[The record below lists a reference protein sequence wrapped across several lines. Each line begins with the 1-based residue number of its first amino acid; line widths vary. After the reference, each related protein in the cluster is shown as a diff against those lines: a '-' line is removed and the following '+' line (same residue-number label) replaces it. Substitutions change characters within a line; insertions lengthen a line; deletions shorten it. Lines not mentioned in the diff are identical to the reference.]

1 MVLVPRRLAGEW
13 AVSMATN
20 GSVLSTLGREIK
32 NVVSLLD
39 SSPQVRADQ
48 RAHAASLATDLMLL
62 LNKFEGQDLRTFLA
76 AADALRGIGLAL
88 APQAGLL
95 PEPGF
100 ARRWFENEGIAERER
115 KDVKME
121 KEHFARR
128 DEVATRIAQCCS
140 CIETVQE
147 STKVGVELLL
157 QPPAGML
164 KTLLNA
170 GFSSLVPAAA
180 DLVINAM
187 RGSVETLQDCNTTVE
202 IALDEIANNI
212 CTAAETQPQAP
223 VQYGNCACPPS
234 VPALKPEPQADP
246 CPPSAPAPGP
256 APAPQPAPVPAPPPA
271 PVPAPQ
277 PAPEGGVADVAK
289 QVIPTLERLTQVVPA
304 SVNMPVNMPV
314 NLEFDFTLNGGINT
328 DVNLGQGLET
338 VVSSLTNTVGCD
350 VTSQFQPQP
359 APECAPA
366 NVACGPLG
374 QMGVA
379 AVLGCIE
386 FFAETLTESAHC
398 VCGEQCCTPPAPE
411 ATPEPTPPPTPAPEP
426 APTPPPAPPPA
437 PTPQPPVGDGV
448 ITPPPHLADVPEP
461 TPPQEKLGMMNTQA
475 ASHSS
480 DTGGPQETSAPKP
493 APNQPHVPNTDENW
507 GSKKVG
513 EW

>member
-1 MVLVPRRLAGEW
+1 M
-13 AVSMATN
+13 STATN
-20 GSVLSTLGREIK
+20 GSVLLTLGQEIK
-32 NVVSLLD
+32 NVVRLLD
-39 SSPQVRADQ
+39 NSPQVRADQ
-48 RAHAASLATDLMLL
+48 RAHAASLAADLMLL
-62 LNKFEGQDLRTFLA
+62 LNKSEGQDLRTFLA

-115 KDVKME
+115 TDVKLE

-128 DEVATRIAQCCS
+128 DEVATRIEQCCS

-157 QPPAGML
+157 QPPAEML
-164 KTLLNA
+164 KTLLRA
-170 GFSSLVPAAA
+170 GFSNLVPAAA

-187 RGSVETLQDCNTTVE
+187 RGSVETLQDCNNTVE

-234 VPALKPEPQADP
+234 
-246 CPPSAPAPGP
+246 APAPNPAPQPEPCPQPKPAPTPQP
-256 APAPQPAPVPAPPPA
+256 APAPAPTPVPT
-271 PVPAPQ
+271 PQ
-277 PAPEGGVADVAK
+277 PTPEGGVADVVK
-289 QVIPTLERLTQVVPA
+289 QVIPDLERLTQVVPA

-314 NLEFDFTLNGGINT
+314 NLQFDFTLNGGINT
-328 DVNLGQGLET
+328 NVNLGHGMET
-338 VVSSLTNTVGCD
+338 AASSLTNMVGCD

-374 QMGVA
+374 QLGVA

-398 VCGEQCCTPPAPE
+398 VCGGQCCTPPN
-411 ATPEPTPPPTPAPEP
+411 PEPTPPPTPAPEP
-426 APTPPPAPPPA
+426 VPEPSPVPPPA

>member
-1 MVLVPRRLAGEW
+1 M
-13 AVSMATN
+13 STATN
-20 GSVLSTLGREIK
+20 GSVLLTLGREIK
-32 NVVSLLD
+32 NVVRLLD
-39 SSPQVRADQ
+39 NSPQVRADQ
-48 RAHAASLATDLMLL
+48 RAHAASLAADLMLL
-62 LNKFEGQDLRTFLA
+62 LNKSEGQDLRTFLA

-95 PEPGF
+95 PEPGL

-115 KDVKME
+115 TDVKLE

-128 DEVATRIAQCCS
+128 DEVATRIEQCCS

-157 QPPAGML
+157 QPPAEML
-164 KTLLNA
+164 KTLLRA
-170 GFSSLVPAAA
+170 GFSNLVPAAA

-187 RGSVETLQDCNTTVE
+187 RGSVETLQDCNNTVE

-234 VPALKPEPQADP
+234 
-246 CPPSAPAPGP
+246 APAPNPAPQPEPCPQPKPAPTPQP
-256 APAPQPAPVPAPPPA
+256 APAPAPTPVPT
-271 PVPAPQ
+271 PQ
-277 PAPEGGVADVAK
+277 PTPEGGVADVVK
-289 QVIPTLERLTQVVPA
+289 QVIPDLERLTQVVPA
-304 SVNMPVNMPV
+304 SVNMPVN
-314 NLEFDFTLNGGINT
+314 LQFDFTLNGGINT
-328 DVNLGQGLET
+328 NVNLGHGMET
-338 VVSSLTNTVGCD
+338 AASSLTNMVGCD

-374 QMGVA
+374 QLGVA

-398 VCGEQCCTPPAPE
+398 VCGGQCCTPPAP
-411 ATPEPTPPPTPAPEP
+411 APTPEPTPPPTPAPEP
-426 APTPPPAPPPA
+426 VPEPSPVPPPA
-437 PTPQPPVGDGV
+437 PTPQVPVGDGV
-448 ITPPPHLADVPEP
+448 ITPPPHLSDVPEP
-461 TPPQEKLGMMNTQA
+461 APPQEKLGMMNTQA

-480 DTGGPQETSAPKP
+480 DAGGPQETSAPQS
-493 APNQPHVPNTDENW
+493 APNQPHASNTDEDW

>member
-1 MVLVPRRLAGEW
+1 M
-13 AVSMATN
+13 STATN
-20 GSVLSTLGREIK
+20 GSVLLTLGREIK
-32 NVVSLLD
+32 NVVRLLD
-39 SSPQVRADQ
+39 NSPQVRADQ
-48 RAHAASLATDLMLL
+48 RAHAASLAADLMLL
-62 LNKFEGQDLRTFLA
+62 LNKSEGQDLRTFLA

-115 KDVKME
+115 TDVKLE

-128 DEVATRIAQCCS
+128 DEVATRIEQCCS

-157 QPPAGML
+157 QPPAEML
-164 KTLLNA
+164 KTLLRA
-170 GFSSLVPAAA
+170 GFSNLVPAAA

-187 RGSVETLQDCNTTVE
+187 RGSVETLQDCNNTVE

-234 VPALKPEPQADP
+234 
-246 CPPSAPAPGP
+246 APAPNPAPQPEPCPQPKPAPTPQP
-256 APAPQPAPVPAPPPA
+256 APAPAPTPVPT
-271 PVPAPQ
+271 PQ
-277 PAPEGGVADVAK
+277 PTPEGGVADVVK
-289 QVIPTLERLTQVVPA
+289 QVIPDLERLTQVVPA
-304 SVNMPVNMPV
+304 SVNMPVN
-314 NLEFDFTLNGGINT
+314 LQFDFTLNGGINT
-328 DVNLGQGLET
+328 NVNLGHGMET
-338 VVSSLTNTVGCD
+338 AASSLTNMVGCD

-374 QMGVA
+374 QLGVA

-398 VCGEQCCTPPAPE
+398 VCGGQCCTPPA
-411 ATPEPTPPPTPAPEP
+411 PEPTPPPTPAPEP
-426 APTPPPAPPPA
+426 VPEPSPAPPPA
-437 PTPQPPVGDGV
+437 PTPQPPAGDGV
-448 ITPPPHLADVPEP
+448 ITPPPHLSDVPEP
-461 TPPQEKLGMMNTQA
+461 APPQEKLGMMNTQA

-480 DTGGPQETSAPKP
+480 DAGGPQETSAPQS
-493 APNQPHVPNTDENW
+493 APNQPHASNTDEDW

>member
-1 MVLVPRRLAGEW
+1 M
-13 AVSMATN
+13 STATN
-20 GSVLSTLGREIK
+20 GSVLLTLGREIK
-32 NVVSLLD
+32 NVVRLLD
-39 SSPQVRADQ
+39 NSPQVRADQ
-48 RAHAASLATDLMLL
+48 RAHAASLAGDLMLL
-62 LNKFEGQDLRTFLA
+62 LNKSEGQDLRTFLA

-95 PEPGF
+95 PEPGL

-115 KDVKME
+115 TDMKLE

-128 DEVATRIAQCCS
+128 DEVATRIEQCCS

-157 QPPAGML
+157 QPPAEML
-164 KTLLNA
+164 KTLLRA
-170 GFSSLVPAAA
+170 GFSNLVPAAA

-187 RGSVETLQDCNTTVE
+187 RGSVETLQDCNNTVE

-234 VPALKPEPQADP
+234 VPVLKPEPQADPCPQPAPQADP

-256 APAPQPAPVPAPPPA
+256 APAPQPAPVPAPP
-271 PVPAPQ
+271 

-304 SVNMPVNMPV
+304 SVNMPVNVPV
-314 NLEFDFTLNGGINT
+314 NLQFDFTLNGGINT
-328 DVNLGQGLET
+328 NVNLGQGLET
-338 VVSSLTNTVGCD
+338 VASSLTNTVGCD

-366 NVACGPLG
+366 KVACGPLG

-411 ATPEPTPPPTPAPEP
+411 PTPEPTPPPTPAPEP
-426 APTPPPAPPPA
+426 TPTPPPVPPPA

>member
-1 MVLVPRRLAGEW
+1 M
-13 AVSMATN
+13 STATN
-20 GSVLSTLGREIK
+20 GSVLLTLGREIK
-32 NVVSLLD
+32 NVVRLLD
-39 SSPQVRADQ
+39 NSPQVRADQ
-48 RAHAASLATDLMLL
+48 RAHAASLAADLMLL
-62 LNKFEGQDLRTFLA
+62 LNKSEGQDLRTFLA

-88 APQAGLL
+88 APQAGLV
-95 PEPGF
+95 PEPGL
-100 ARRWFENEGIAERER
+100 ASRWFENEGIAERER
-115 KDVKME
+115 TDVKLE

-128 DEVATRIAQCCS
+128 DEVATRIEQCCS

-157 QPPAGML
+157 QPPAEML
-164 KTLLNA
+164 KTLLRA
-170 GFSSLVPAAA
+170 GFSNLVPAAA

-187 RGSVETLQDCNTTVE
+187 RGSVETLQDCNNTVE

-234 VPALKPEPQADP
+234 
-246 CPPSAPAPGP
+246 APAPNPAPQPEPCPQPTPTPVP
-256 APAPQPAPVPAPPPA
+256 APAPTPAPT
-271 PVPAPQ
+271 PQ
-277 PAPEGGVADVAK
+277 PTPEGGVADVVK
-289 QVIPTLERLTQVVPA
+289 QVIPDLERLTQVVPT
-304 SVNMPVNMPV
+304 SVNMPVNLPV
-314 NLEFDFTLNGGINT
+314 NLQFDFTLNGGINT
-328 DVNLGQGLET
+328 NVNLGHGLET
-338 VVSSLTNTVGCD
+338 AASSLTNTVGCD

-366 NVACGPLG
+366 KVACGPLG

-398 VCGEQCCTPPAPE
+398 VCGEQCCTPPA
-411 ATPEPTPPPTPAPEP
+411 PEPTPPPTPAPEP